1 MYPISFFTNVLFMG
15 GTMLLF
21 HSILNFVNVETNVFE
36 KYSVNLM
43 RSLTCAI
50 MTHQSYKTIGHLYY
64 DKCLENE
71 IIKNEFINLYHFFLS
86 YFVFDTSIMVYQV
99 YKGIE
104 KRYRIDL
111 LTHHIVAISSL
122 ILLNNYNLYGIIPF
136 IGLSEGMSIVSGPK
150 LLMMYY
156 GNKYWCNIFI
166 MYRLF
171 YILYIRLMMIWPSM
185 VVYYFMNRGC
195 KFNKDTQENNIY
207 VLCTLLGFII
217 YSEIK
222 WLYSGRM
229 ELSRI

>member
-1 MYPISFFTNVLFMG
+1 MYPLSFFTNILFMG
-15 GTMLLF
+15 GTLGLF
-21 HSILNFVNVETNVFE
+21 HLALNIFNIETNIFE

-50 MTHQSYKTIGHLYY
+50 MTHQSYKISGHLYY
-64 DKCLENE
+64 DKCLNNE
-71 IIKNEFINLYHFFLS
+71 IIKTDFIHLYHFFMS
-86 YFVFDTSIMVYQV
+86 YFVFDTSIMVYQIF
-99 YKGIE
+99 KGIE
-104 KRYRIDL
+104 KKIRIDL
-111 LTHHIVAISSL
+111 LIHHIIAITSL
-122 ILLNNYNLYGIIPF
+122 LLINFYNLYGILPF

-150 LLMMYY
+150 LLMMHF

-171 YILYIRLMMIWPSM
+171 YILYIRLMIIWPSM
-185 VVYYFMNRGC
+185 IIYYFMNGTC
-195 KFNKDTQENNIY
+195 NSQSNIY
-207 VLCTLLGFII
+207 ILGILLGFII